1 MSGTRSPIDI
11 STKLQR
17 IAELARRRPGEA
29 LTTLAH
35 HIDMA
40 WLEEAFRRTRKDG
53 APGVD
58 GQTAAE
64 YAENLERN
72 LQSLLDRFQTGRYRA
87 PAVRRVHLPKGKG
100 KTRAIGIPT
109 LEDKVLQRAVA
120 MVLTPVYEQDFLPC
134 SWGFRPGRSAH
145 QALGVFFDQAMKSGG
160 GWVLEVDIQGFF
172 DNLDHGH
179 LRSFLDQRVR
189 DGVLRRMIGKW
200 LKAGVLEDGRL
211 SRPTGGTPQG
221 GVISPLLANIYLHV
235 VVDEW
240 FEQEV
245 KPRLGGRATLIRYA
259 DDIVVLFARED
270 DAHRVLAVLPKRLG
284 KYGLTLHP
292 EKTRLVPFNR
302 PRGGT
307 KGQGNNGN
315 GAPSCPG
322 TFTFL
327 GFTHYWGKS
336 QKGRWVPKRK
346 TSKESFAR
354 GLRRITQ
361 WLRDHRHWPLAEQHR
376 RIQRTLQGHYGY
388 FGITGN
394 VERLVTFRHR
404 VYRSW
409 FFWLNRRSHRGK
421 MTWQRYAKLVERYP
435 LPRAVVVHSVYRRA
449 TNT

>member
-1 MSGTRSPIDI
+1 
-11 STKLQR
+11 
-17 IAELARRRPGEA
+17 
-29 LTTLAH
+29 
-35 HIDMA
+35 
-40 WLEEAFRRTRKDG
+40 
-53 APGVD
+53 
-58 GQTAAE
+58 
-64 YAENLERN
+64 
-72 LQSLLDRFQTGRYRA
+72 
-87 PAVRRVHLPKGKG
+87 
-100 KTRAIGIPT
+100 
-109 LEDKVLQRAVA
+109 

-145 QALGVFFDQAMKSGG
+145 QALEVFFDQAMKSGG

-172 DNLDHGH
+172 DNLDHAH

-189 DGVLRRMIGKW
+189 DGVLRRVIGKW
-200 LKAGVLEDGRL
+200 LKAGVFEEGRL

-259 DDIVVLFARED
+259 DDIVILFAREH
-270 DAHRVLAVLPKRLG
+270 DAHRVLEVLPKRLG
-284 KYGLTLHP
+284 KYGLTLHS
-292 EKTRLVPFNR
+292 EKTRLVPFHR
-302 PRGGT
+302 PRGGS
-307 KGQGNNGN
+307 KGKGSAGS
-315 GAPSCPG
+315 GDRPRPG

-336 QKGRWVPKRK
+336 RKGSWVPKRK

-354 GLRRITQ
+354 SLHRITQ

-376 RIQRTLQGHYGY
+376 RIKRTLQGHYGY

-394 VERLVTFRHR
+394 AAQLGNFRHR

-421 MTWQRYAKLVERYP
+421 MTWPRYAKLVERYP
-435 LPRAVVVHSVYRRA
+435 LPPVVVVHSVYRRA
-449 TNT
+449 TNP